1 MIVYRETMRQ
11 FWSERGPRER
21 VLLASVWSLA
31 AAALLYLLL
40 IDPAFSAITR
50 LQRALPNARA
60 QSAQLEALLTEVRA
74 LKSRPA
80 VAGAAAADA
89 PAAIEKSLA
98 AAGLKAV
105 RVVPLANGA
114 LQLTFANVPYAA
126 WSVWLAAAEREF
138 GMHAIAV
145 TVKATATAGN
155 ADVDLALRSG
165 HE

>member
-1 MIVYRETMRQ
+1 MNLETLRQ
-11 FWSERGPRER
+11 FWSEREPRER
-21 VLLASVWSLA
+21 MVLA
-31 AAALLYLLL
+31 AGFVFAAIALLYLL
-40 IDPAFSAITR
+40 IEPAYSSIGKLTR
-50 LQRALPNARA
+50 SLPSARA
-60 QSAQLEALLTEVRA
+60 QSAQLQALLGEVRT

-80 VAGAAAADA
+80 VASAAATDA

-98 AAGLKAV
+98 AAGLKAA

-114 LQLTFANVPYAA
+114 LQLTFVNVPYAT
-126 WSVWLAAAEREF
+126 WSVWLATAEREL
-138 GMHAIAV
+138 GMRASAV